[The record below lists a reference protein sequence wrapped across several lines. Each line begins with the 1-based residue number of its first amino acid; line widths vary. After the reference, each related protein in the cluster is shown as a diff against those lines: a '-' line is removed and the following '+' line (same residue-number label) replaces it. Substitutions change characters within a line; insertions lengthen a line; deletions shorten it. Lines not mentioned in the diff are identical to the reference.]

1 VPKISRMGLGTLNTI
16 LNTAPLIIQG
26 ASKLIKLIKDR
37 DESEKDGDVPSTLEG
52 LKDEISRIHSR
63 LDDNNKSDV
72 EQIKLIEQL
81 AKQNET
87 LAESLRNTI
96 KRQNVVFII
105 VVIAFI
111 LSFITF
117 VFAINQ

>member
-1 VPKISRMGLGTLNTI
+1 MGLGTLNTI

-26 ASKLIKLIKDR
+26 ASKLIKLLKAR

-52 LKDEISRIHSR
+52 LKDEINRIHSR

-96 KRQNVVFII
+96 KHQNVIIII

-117 VFAINQ
+117 VFVNNQ